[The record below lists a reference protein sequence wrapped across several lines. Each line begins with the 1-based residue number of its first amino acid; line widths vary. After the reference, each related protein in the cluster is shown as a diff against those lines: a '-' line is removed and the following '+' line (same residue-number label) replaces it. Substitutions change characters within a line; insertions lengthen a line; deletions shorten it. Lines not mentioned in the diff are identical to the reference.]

1 MKVLIDANVLFPTV
15 LREIVLG
22 VAETGAF
29 EPLWSAR
36 ILEEWRRAAARLGER
51 DGALA
56 ESEIAVVKARFP
68 DATVAVLPETERRL
82 WLPDPDDVHVLA
94 AAIDGGAEE
103 ILTLN
108 TGDFPTRALAEEG
121 ITRRH
126 PDEFLLEA
134 FHSEPVGV
142 RGVVNDVL
150 ARAKSYGIDT
160 ENPRGLMK
168 RAKLP
173 RLGKALFA
181 TD

>member
-22 VAETGAF
+22 VAAMGAF
-29 EPLWSAR
+29 EPLWSER

-68 DATVAVLPETERRL
+68 DAMAEPGQGEGL

-94 AAIDGGAEE
+94 AAIGGGADA
-103 ILTLN
+103 IMTQN
-108 TGDFPTRALAEEG
+108 SVDFPGNILAKHG
-121 ITRRH
+121 LLRRH

-134 FHSEPVGV
+134 FHAAPDKV
-142 RGVVNDVL
+142 RGVVHGVL
-150 ARAKSYGIDT
+150 EQARSYGIDT
-160 ENPRGLMK
+160 ENPRALMK
-168 RAKLP
+168 RARLP

-181 TD
+181 